1 MTQEAVFSK
10 DGIKGWILAVMQE
23 SAPFCTRYSFCIRNS
38 HPSRSAPD
46 TNPCLV
52 PNPMHSSLFSASHAQ
67 SVCMEGSRIPTD
79 SGPSSNPMHFP
90 SIPNIYWIDKGHQV
104 KEGIR

>member
-38 HPSRSAPD
+38 HPSRCAPD

-52 PNPMHSSLFSASHAQ
+52 PNPMHSPLF
-67 SVCMEGSRIPTD
+67 SRIPCPIRMYGGNPDNAYD
-79 SGPSSNPMHFP
+79 SYK
-90 SIPNIYWIDKGHQV
+90 IIA
-104 KEGIR
+104 

>member
-52 PNPMHSSLFSASHAQ
+52 PNPMHSPLF
-67 SVCMEGSRIPTD
+67 SRIPCQIRMY
-79 SGPSSNPMHFP
+79 GGNPNTHRFRTVIQSHAFFLLSP
-90 SIPNIYWIDKGHQV
+90 TYTG
-104 KEGIR
+104 